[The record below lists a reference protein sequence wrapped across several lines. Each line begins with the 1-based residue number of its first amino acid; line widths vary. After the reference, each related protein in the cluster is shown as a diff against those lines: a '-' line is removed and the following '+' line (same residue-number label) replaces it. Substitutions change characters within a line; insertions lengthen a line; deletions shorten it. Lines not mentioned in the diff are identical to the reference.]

1 MRVLLIVGL
10 LVAATASL
18 IGACADGETPELT
31 EETPELTGETPE
43 PTSSPL
49 GIPTPPLNGSPTA
62 FETIDIGDQ
71 SGIGG
76 EEPQLFVI
84 ETDEEWRDFWFF
96 HRSGVIAG
104 SDPPSVDFSREM
116 VIVAVDQAEP
126 SGGYRF
132 EITGIE
138 EVEGR
143 LVVRVSK
150 TIPGPDC
157 IVTAVIT
164 QPFHLVRMAK
174 SDLKPELLISE
185 ETYSCG

>member
-1 MRVLLIVGL
+1 MRSLTRIPFLPAAVATLALLALAACSSVG
-10 LVAATASL
+10 SS
-18 IGACADGETPELT
+18 GSTPA
-31 EETPELTGETPE
+31 PQ
-43 PTSSPL
+43 
-49 GIPTPPLNGSPTA
+49 GSPTVPVKAPAEA

-71 SGIGG
+71 SGVADEG
-76 EEPQLFVI
+76 EPLLFVA
-84 ETDEEWRDFWFF
+84 ETEEEWRDFWFF
-96 HRSGVIAG
+96 HSSGVIDG
-104 SDPPSVDFSREM
+104 SDPPAVDFSREM
-116 VIVAVDQAEP
+116 VIAAVDQTEP

-164 QPFHLVRMAK
+164 QPFHVVRMAK
-174 SDLKPELLISE
+174 SDLEPELLISE

>member
-1 MRVLLIVGL
+1 MRVLLMVGL

-18 IGACADGETPELT
+18 IGACAE
-31 EETPELTGETPE
+31 GETPE

-49 GIPTPPLNGSPTA
+49 GNATPPVNGSPTA

-71 SGIGG
+71 SGVAL
-76 EEPQLFVI
+76 EQPQVFKLDI
-84 ETDEEWRDFWFF
+84 QAGWDDFWSR
-96 HRSGVIAG
+96 HQGNLI
-104 SDPPSVDFSREM
+104 PPPALPQVDFSSEM
-116 VIVAVDQAEP
+116 VIAVVDQIEP

-138 EVEGR
+138 EIEGR

-150 TIPGPDC
+150 AIPGPDC

-164 QPFHLVRMAK
+164 QPYHIVRMAK
-174 SDLKPELLISE
+174 SDLEPELLISE

>member
-1 MRVLLIVGL
+1 MRVLPLVGL

-18 IGACADGETPELT
+18 IGACAEG
-31 EETPELTGETPE
+31 ETPELTGETPE
-43 PTSSPL
+43 LMGETPEPTPAPQGS
-49 GIPTPPLNGSPTA
+49 PTPPVNGSPTA

-71 SGIGG
+71 SGVAGG
-76 EEPQLFVI
+76 ELKITQI
-84 ETDEEWRDFWFF
+84 ETQAEWENVWSR
-96 HRSGVIAG
+96 HQGNVLPPPPA
-104 SDPPSVDFSREM
+104 PSVDFSREM
-116 VIVAVDQAEP
+116 VIAAVDQTEP

-138 EVEGR
+138 EIEGR
-143 LVVRVSK
+143 LEVRVSK

-164 QPFHLVRMAK
+164 QPFHVVRMVK
-174 SDLKPELLISE
+174 SDLEPELLISE

>member
-1 MRVLLIVGL
+1 MRSLTRIPLLPAAAATLVLLAF
-10 LVAATASL
+10 VACSDVDP
-18 IGACADGETPELT
+18 GGSTPV
-31 EETPELTGETPE
+31 PQGR
-43 PTSSPL
+43 PTVPVNA
-49 GIPTPPLNGSPTA
+49 PA
-62 FETIDIGDQ
+62 KVFETIDFGDQ
-71 SGIGG
+71 SGVGG
-76 EEPQLFVI
+76 EGPQVFKLD
-84 ETDEEWRDFWFF
+84 TQAGWEELWSR
-96 HRSGVIAG
+96 HQANVSPAPGVP
-104 SDPPSVDFSREM
+104 DVDFSREM
-116 VIVAVDQAEP
+116 VIAAVDQTEP

-174 SDLKPELLISE
+174 SNLEPELVLSE
-185 ETYSCG
+185 ETYRCG

>member
-1 MRVLLIVGL
+1 MRVLIMVGL

-18 IGACADGETPELT
+18 IGACADGETPE
-31 EETPELTGETPE
+31 
-43 PTSSPL
+43 PTSSPP
-49 GIPTPPLNGSPTA
+49 GIPTPPVNGSPMA

-71 SGIGG
+71 SGVAGG
-76 EEPQLFVI
+76 AQIFRI
-84 ETDEEWRDFWFF
+84 ETQAEWDDFWSR
-96 HRSGVIAG
+96 HQGNVIPPPPA
-104 SDPPSVDFSREM
+104 PSVDFSQEM
-116 VIVAVDQAEP
+116 VIAAVDKTEP

-138 EVEGR
+138 EIEGR

-164 QPFHLVRMAK
+164 QPFHLVRVAK
-174 SDLKPELLISE
+174 SGVGAGLEPVLSE
-185 ETYSCG
+185 ETVSCG

>member
-1 MRVLLIVGL
+1 MILTRIPLLPAAAATLVLLA
-10 LVAATASL
+10 LVACSDVDP
-18 IGACADGETPELT
+18 GGSTPA
-31 EETPELTGETPE
+31 PQ
-43 PTSSPL
+43 
-49 GIPTPPLNGSPTA
+49 GSPTVPVNAPAEA

-116 VIVAVDQAEP
+116 VIAAVDQAEP
-126 SGGYRF
+126 SGGYRV

-138 EVEGR
+138 EIEGR

-164 QPFHLVRMAK
+164 QPFHVVRMAK
-174 SDLKPELLISE
+174 SDLEPELVLSE
-185 ETYSCG
+185 ETVSCG

>member
-1 MRVLLIVGL
+1 MRVLIMVGL

-18 IGACADGETPELT
+18 IGACAEG
-31 EETPELTGETPE
+31 ETPELTGETPE
-43 PTSSPL
+43 LTGGTPEPTSSPL
-49 GIPTPPLNGSPTA
+49 GNPTPPVNGSPNA

-71 SGIGG
+71 SGVAGG
-76 EEPQLFVI
+76 ALQIFGI
-84 ETDEEWRDFWFF
+84 ETQAEWDDFWSR
-96 HRSGVIAG
+96 HQGNVIPPPQA
-104 SDPPSVDFSREM
+104 PSVDFSQEM
-116 VIVAVDQAEP
+116 VIAVVDQAEP
-126 SGGYRF
+126 SGGYRV

-164 QPFHLVRMAK
+164 QPFHVVRMAK
-174 SDLKPELLISE
+174 SDLEPELVLSE
-185 ETYSCG
+185 ESVSCG

>member
-18 IGACADGETPELT
+18 IGACADGETPELS

-49 GIPTPPLNGSPTA
+49 GIPTPPVNGSPTA

-71 SGIGG
+71 SGVGG
-76 EEPQLFVI
+76 ERPQVFKLD
-84 ETDEEWRDFWFF
+84 TQAGWEELWSR
-96 HRSGVIAG
+96 HQANVSPAPGVP
-104 SDPPSVDFSREM
+104 DVDFSREM
-116 VIVAVDQAEP
+116 VIAAVDQTEP

-174 SDLKPELLISE
+174 SDLEPELVLSE